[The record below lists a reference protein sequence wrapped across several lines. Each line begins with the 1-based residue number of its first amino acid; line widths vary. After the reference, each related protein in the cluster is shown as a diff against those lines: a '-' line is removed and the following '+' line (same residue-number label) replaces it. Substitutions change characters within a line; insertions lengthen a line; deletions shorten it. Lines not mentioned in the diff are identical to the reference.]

1 VIGAGVVGCLIAWLI
16 GRLPGAEVTLAD
28 IDLAR
33 ASVATRLG
41 VGFAPPEG
49 LAPDADLV
57 VHASG
62 APAGLSRALQ
72 VAGVEARVVEA
83 SWYGDQQVVLPL
95 GEAFHSRRLRLIS
108 SQVGAVAPA
117 LRRRWTHAR
126 RLEKALEL
134 LREPVLDA
142 LITGE
147 APFTTL
153 PELMPM
159 LAAAPAGTLC
169 QRITYQ
175 AV

>member
-1 VIGAGVVGCLIAWLI
+1 
-16 GRLPGAEVTLAD
+16 
-28 IDLAR
+28 
-33 ASVATRLG
+33 
-41 VGFAPPEG
+41 
-49 LAPDADLV
+49 
-57 VHASG
+57 
-62 APAGLSRALQ
+62 
-72 VAGVEARVVEA
+72 
-83 SWYGDQQVVLPL
+83 
-95 GEAFHSRRLRLIS
+95 
-108 SQVGAVAPA
+108 VAPA

-134 LREPVLDA
+134 LREPALDA